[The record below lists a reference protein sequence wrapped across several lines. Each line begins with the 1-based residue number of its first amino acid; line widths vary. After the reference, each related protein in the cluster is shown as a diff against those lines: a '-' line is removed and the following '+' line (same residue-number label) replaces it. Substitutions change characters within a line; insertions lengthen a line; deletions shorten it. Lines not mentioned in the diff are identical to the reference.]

1 MDLKDIDTLKNKV
14 LSGGEISRQEAL
26 GLTSTD
32 DGLMDVLIEASA
44 EIKKHFSG
52 NQVELCSIISAKTGS
67 CKEDCAYCSQ
77 SAHYKTGIQS
87 HNLLPK
93 EVVVNTAKNSQANG
107 AIHFCVVTSGKG
119 PEDTEEFTMLLETIR
134 EIGKETN
141 IHRCCSLGQVTLEQA
156 RALKEAGIER
166 FNHNLDTS
174 QRYYP
179 NIITS
184 HTFQDRLQTLKNLK
198 TAGIE
203 LCSGGIIGMG
213 ETWEDRIDLAFT
225 LKELEVDSVP
235 LNYLNPI
242 KGTPLEHVERTP
254 VKDFLKTIAIF
265 RFILPRQAVRYAGG
279 RTLNMTPEEQALGL
293 KAGINA
299 MLIGNYLT
307 TTGRSPTED
316 MKMLSEMD
324 LVPAPIPLS
333 R

>member
-1 MDLKDIDTLKNKV
+1 MNLKDIVDLKNKV
-14 LSGGEISRQEAL
+14 LSGSEISRQEAAEL
-26 GLTSTD
+26 AYISD
-32 DGLMDVLIEASA
+32 DLLEALIDAAA
-44 EIKKHFSG
+44 EIKEKFSG

-77 SAHYKTGIQS
+77 SAHYKTNVES
-87 HNLLPK
+87 HALLSK
-93 EVVVNTAKNSQANG
+93 DKIVSAAKSSQENG

-119 PEDTEEFTMLLETIR
+119 PEDSREFNEILESIR
-134 EIGKETN
+134 IIGKETN
-141 IHRCCSLGQVTLEQA
+141 LHRCCSLGEVSLEQA
-156 RALKEAGIER
+156 MVLKEAGIER

-174 QRYYP
+174 RRYYP

-184 HTFQDRLQTLKNLK
+184 HTFQDRIQTLKNLK

-242 KGTPLEHVERTP
+242 KGTPMERVERLP
-254 VKDFLKTIAIF
+254 VKDFLKTIALF

-279 RTLNMTPEEQALGL
+279 RALNMTPEEQALGL

-307 TTGRSPTED
+307 TMGRSPRED
-316 MKMLSEMD
+316 LEMLSDME
-324 LVPAPIPLS
+324 LTPAQLPLS